1 VISALTNL
9 VITLFRLQGVTKI
22 TEETRRTAQN
32 AHRPLHLLALR
43 PG

>member
-1 VISALTNL
+1 MISALTNL

-22 TEETRRTAQN
+22 AEETRRNAQN
-32 AHRPLHLLALR
+32 PHRPLQLLALR